1 MSILVANFCSFNSN
15 SHDGM
20 ITIAKGR
27 ELAER
32 LGTRY
37 CESSADTGDGVHS
50 VIDTAVALAIQNQT
64 PPKTKFKVFQWQ
76 RKTPKILRHG
86 PDPPVLSPPGL

>member
-1 MSILVANFCSFNSN
+1 MCCSFISTAP
-15 SHDGM
+15 DDM

-37 CESSADTGDGVHS
+37 CESSAETGDGVHS
-50 VIDTAVALAIQNQT
+50 VIDTAVRLAVMNQT
-64 PPKTKFKVFQWQ
+64 PSKTKFKIFQWQ
-76 RKTPKILRHG
+76 RKTPKMLRHG
-86 PDPPVLSPPGL
+86 PEPPVLSPPGL